1 MNITIKNCNNIDD
14 GKLEI
19 KQNALNIKY
28 AINGTGKSSIAKA
41 IDAFVK
47 NDDKKKKAL
56 IPFKHKLNTTAH
68 EISLDGLDGVSS
80 VEIFN
85 DDYVQSYVY
94 QPNELLKNSFEI
106 FVKTKDYDERL
117 HEIEELLKDINKTFL
132 DLPELELL
140 INTFNEFI
148 VGFGKAKGGYSA
160 TSSIGKGIGKGNILN
175 NIPINLK
182 EYSPY
187 IKDKNNVKW
196 LKWQHEGSSY
206 LELAEQCPYCT
217 NDIKSK
223 KDKVLEVAK
232 VYDPKT
238 VQELNKMLEVFET
251 LLPYFSTKTQEKIKE
266 ITENVSG
273 INDTQKDYL
282 KEIRAQ
288 VENLNSK
295 LIKIKSINFHSL
307 KTVDKISDELKQ
319 YLIDI
324 SYFSHLET
332 ELTSEKIT
340 IINATLYTV
349 LEKAGVLQ
357 GEVARQR
364 NLIKTTIETNKNE
377 INSFLYFAGYKYTV
391 DIIEDVD
398 NKTEYRLVLKHA
410 DAEDTVSEVKQH
422 LSFGEKNAFA
432 LVLFMYNV
440 LKENPNLIILDDP
453 ISSFDGNKKFAIIN
467 MLFMSKHCFRNK
479 TVLLL
484 THEFNTIIDVIYNM
498 PQNFQPAPKASFL
511 TNQNGILSEK
521 TIEKKDILSFIEI
534 AKTCIN
540 SEIDNL
546 NKLIYLRRLL
556 EITSKNG
563 LEWELLSNIFH
574 KREEPIIRKITED
587 KSGKNQIEETPM
599 TSDEILKATNSIKE
613 YISNF
618 NYQLEYVK
626 TQDLLTM
633 IGLYDGS
640 CSNYEKLQIYRIIID
655 DNNANKV
662 IRKYVNETFHIE
674 NDYLFQL
681 NPMEYNTIA
690 PYIIDE
696 CNKDI
701 DALRTPTV

>member
-1 MNITIKNCNNIDD
+1 MNINIKNCNNIDD
-14 GKLEI
+14 GELEI
-19 KQNALNIKY
+19 QENALNIKY

-47 NDDKKKKAL
+47 NDDKKKQAL
-56 IPFKHKLNTTAH
+56 IPFKHKLNSTSH

-94 QPNELLKNSFEI
+94 QPNELLKNSFDI
-106 FVKTKDYDERL
+106 FVKTKDYDKRL
-117 HEIEELLKDINKTFL
+117 HEIEELLKDINKTFN

-140 INTFNEFI
+140 INTFNQFI
-148 VGFGKAKGGYSA
+148 DGFGKAKGGYSA
-160 TSSIGKGIGKGNILN
+160 TGSIGKGIGKGNILN

-187 IKDKNNVKW
+187 INDKNNVKW
-196 LKWQHEGSSY
+196 LKWQHEGNSY
-206 LELAEQCPYCT
+206 LEIAEQCPYCT

-238 VQELNKMLEVFET
+238 VKELNKMLEVFET
-251 LLPYFSTKTQEKIKE
+251 LFPYFSTKTQEKIKE

-273 INDTQKDYL
+273 INDIQKDYL
-282 KEIRAQ
+282 KEIKSQ
-288 VENLNSK
+288 VENLKSQ
-295 LIKIKSINFHSL
+295 LIKIKNINFHSL
-307 KTVDKISDELKQ
+307 KTVEKISDELKQ

-332 ELTSEKIT
+332 NLTSEKIT
-340 IINATLYTV
+340 IINSTLNAV
-349 LEKAGVLQ
+349 LGKAGELQ
-357 GEVARQR
+357 GEVAKQR
-364 NLIKTTIETNKNE
+364 NLIKTTIEINRNE

-391 DIIEDVD
+391 DIIEDIN
-398 NKTEYRLVLKHA
+398 NKTEYRLVLKHT
-410 DAEDTVSEVKQH
+410 DAEDTISEVKQH

-440 LKENPNLIILDDP
+440 LKETPSLIILDDP

-511 TNQNGILSEK
+511 TNQNGTLSEK
-521 TIEKKDILSFIEI
+521 TIEKKDILSFVEI
-534 AKTCIN
+534 AKTCVN
-540 SEIDNL
+540 SEVDNL
-546 NKLIYLRRLL
+546 VKLIYLRRLF

-563 LEWELLSNIFH
+563 VEWELLSNIFH
-574 KREEPIIRKITED
+574 KREVPIIRKKTKDE
-587 KSGKNQIEETPM
+587 SGKYKIDEIPM
-599 TSDEILKATNSIKE
+599 TPDEILQATNSIQN
-613 YISNF
+613 YISDF
-618 NYQLEYVK
+618 NYQVEYRK
-626 TQDLLTM
+626 TQEKSYM
-633 IGLYDGS
+633 ISLYDKS
-640 CSNYEKLQIYRIIID
+640 SSNYEKLQIYRIIIN
-655 DNNANKV
+655 DNNENSV
-662 IRKYVNETFHIE
+662 IRKYVNEAFHIE
-674 NDYLFQL
+674 NDFLFQL
-681 NPMEYNTIA
+681 NPTEYNTVA
-690 PYIIDE
+690 PYIINE

-701 DALRTPTV
+701 DALRTQTT